1 MSGGPRRAVHPI
13 TARLV
18 FVSLLLFAGM
28 AVLHT
33 WPLAER
39 PTTWSRHDNGD
50 AMLNEWIIAWVAHQL
65 PRDPLHLFDAN
76 IFYPEPNTLA
86 FSEHMFVQ
94 GVMGAPLIWAGLP
107 TLLVY
112 NLLIMAGLAL
122 TGWTMC
128 LVVYRWTG
136 DYWAAIVAGLL
147 LAFNAHS
154 LTRLP
159 HLQAMHVEFLPLAV
173 YALDRLFARPRIITA
188 VGLGAAIALQA
199 LTSNYMLVSM
209 AFAMTVAAAVRPAE
223 WRGAGRGGVFL
234 LLLLAAALASVV
246 LIPFLLPYLHA
257 QQAQGLTRPLDARWL
272 YEGSWRDYL
281 ATGSR
286 LHFRAWSARFWSDS
300 ATALFPGFTPL
311 LLTGVAAL
319 SGIAWRDRTLRLW
332 VAIGVAGFLLSFGT
346 GLPGYGLLYRIV
358 PLLQG
363 IRAPVRFGY
372 LALVAIAALAGFGLA
387 WLNRSA
393 WLSRGR
399 RRLAFGLV
407 AAVLVTVETARLPI
421 GYSPGYQVPEVYRAL
436 ALERPGAVVELP
448 LPPPLVFDRNAP
460 YMLNSMIRWWPL
472 VNGYSGFRPE
482 SYQKRRVDLA
492 LFPADESIAVLRR
505 LEVRYI
511 VIHREE
517 FSHRWPDALERLDA
531 ARALRPVAAAG
542 DIAIYRLQDEDA
554 R

>member
-1 MSGGPRRAVHPI
+1 MTAVPI
-13 TARLV
+13 REVHRISTRLA
-18 FVSLLLFAGM
+18 FVLLLLFTGM

-39 PTTWSRHDNGD
+39 PATWSRHDNGD
-50 AMLNEWIIAWVAHQL
+50 AMLNEWVIAWLAHQL
-65 PRDPLHLFDAN
+65 PRDPLHLFEAN

-94 GVMGAPLIWAGLP
+94 GLMGAPLLWAGLA
-107 TLLVY
+107 TLLVH

-122 TGWTMC
+122 TGWTMG
-128 LVVYRWTG
+128 LVMYRWTG
-136 DYWAAIVAGLL
+136 DYWAATVAGLL

-154 LTRLP
+154 LTSLA

-173 YALDRLFARPRIITA
+173 YALDRLFARPRIMTA
-188 VGLGAAIALQA
+188 VGLGVAIALQA
-199 LTSNYMLVSM
+199 LTSNYLLVSM
-209 AFAMTVAAAVRPAE
+209 AFAMAAAAALRPAE
-223 WRGAGRGGVFL
+223 WLGAGRGRAFL

-272 YEGSWRDYL
+272 YEGSWRAYL

-286 LHFRAWSARFWSDS
+286 LHFSAWSAPFWSNS
-300 ATALFPGFTPL
+300 GAALFPGFTPL
-311 LLTGVAAL
+311 LLTSVAAA

-346 GLPGYGLLYRIV
+346 GLPGYGLLYRFV

-372 LALVAIAALAGFGLA
+372 LTLVAIAALAGFGLA
-387 WLNRSA
+387 WLNQLE

-399 RRLAFGLV
+399 RRRALGLM
-407 AAVLVTVETARLPI
+407 TVVVITAEAARLPL
-421 GYSPGYQVPEVYRAL
+421 GYVPRYEVPQVYHAL
-436 ALERPGAVVELP
+436 TLERPGAVVELP
-448 LPPPLVFDRNAP
+448 LPPPPAFARNAP
-460 YMLNSMIRWWPL
+460 FMLNSMIGWWPL
-472 VNGYSGFRPE
+472 VNGYSGFLPE
-482 SYQKRRVDLA
+482 SYRERRVDVA
-492 LFPADESIAVLRR
+492 LFPADESISLLRR
-505 LEVRYI
+505 LGVRYV

-517 FSHRWPDALERLDA
+517 FSQRWPDALQRLDA
-531 ARALRPVAAAG
+531 ASALRPVAAAG
-542 DIAIYRLQDEDA
+542 DIAIYRVEDA